1 MEEQMEGQIGRVEGQ
16 TNWQTEGRMKG
27 EIEIGIAKYEGS
39 AEPTTVAIRHKPIKK
54 QRIQNNR
61 RTRRT
66 DDRRRRTKRRTN
78 GDGWMD
84 ERTEDMRRREGARD
98 GAERK

>member
-39 AEPTTVAIRHKPIKK
+39 AEPTTVAIRHKPIK
-54 QRIQNNR
+54 NNGFKTTEGLEG
-61 RTRRT
+61 RTIEGGAPSDGQMET
-66 DDRRRRTKRRTN
+66 DGWTN
-78 GDGWMD
+78 G
-84 ERTEDMRRREGARD
+84 
-98 GAERK
+98 RKT